1 MSDTNHSGQSQV
13 HRSSIMRSPLGRVR
27 GLGAAG
33 SGTGHWWAQ
42 RLTAIA
48 LLPLSLWFIFSVLH
62 LVGASHD
69 QMLAWFAGPVPV
81 VLMLCLILAMFYHLH
96 LGLQVV
102 VEDYV
107 HQEPARLAT
116 LLIIR
121 AAIFVMALACIVS
134 VLRLGL

>member
-1 MSDTNHSGQSQV
+1 MTETSHSAPNGTP
-13 HRSSIMRSPLGRVR
+13 RSPIMRSPLGRVR
-27 GLGAAG
+27 GLGSAG
-33 SGTGHWWAQ
+33 SGTAHWWAQ

-48 LLPLSLWFIFSVLH
+48 LLPLTLWFIFSALH

-69 QMLAWFAGPVPV
+69 QLLAWFAGPVPV
-81 VLMLCLILAMFYHLH
+81 VLMLCLIVAMFYHLH

-107 HQEPARLAT
+107 HQEPARLIT
-116 LLIIR
+116 LLVLR